1 MRGEQSAEA
10 AQGDISKGSP
20 PLARGTVLSNPIP
33 PVKYGITPACAGNSC
48 GELCRLGCGGDHP
61 RLRGEQ
67 PPPTRTPIMASGS
80 PPLARG
86 TEGITR
92 LDYSG
97 LRITPACAG
106 NSQRFNIGRR
116 VARDHPR
123 LRGEQASSWRR
134 AYRTLGSPP
143 LARGTGE
150 KLTGEKAKRR
160 ITPACAGNSF
170 HFLFSFPKV
179 RDHPRL
185 RGEQPFTPSTKPCA
199 EGSPPLARG
208 TELYRRTALAV
219 DRITPACA
227 GNSLC

>member
-1 MRGEQSAEA
+1 MRGALPPWLRR
-10 AQGDISKGSP
+10 GSP
-20 PLARGTVLSNPIP
+20 PLARGTATKRI
-33 PVKYGITPACAGNSC
+33 KYFVTSGITPACAGNRFFAKI
-48 GELCRLGCGGDHP
+48 EIFLFRDHP